1 MAQYISTNVTSL
13 VAQSNLAKS
22 SNALAGNLERLS
34 SGQRINSASDDA
46 AGMAIASRMTSQ
58 IRGNEMAKR
67 NTADAISMTQTAE
80 GAMGVQVEQ
89 LQRARELA
97 VQSANGMLADS
108 DRSKLDNEQ
117 NALMAE
123 FDKVATETTF
133 NDNNLL
139 DGTGAAT
146 VSFQVGANSN
156 ETRDVKMVNTTASAL
171 THSFVSDG
179 VTAQSAVD
187 AQSAVSAD
195 IYKTSTPV
203 ATGSVALTDAIDI
216 SSMVNS
222 GDTLTIKSGE
232 TAFVDNGALTLDTT
246 SGKIDIAAITIGSA
260 TGSTT
265 SVYELK
271 DANGNLKS
279 ELTFTAAVSNSTSG
293 SEAGTMAL
301 TAHTA
306 VEASAKQDA
315 VAAVTAGTV
324 TSQNL
329 TSMSLTTQ
337 QGALESIDVIDAA
350 LDTVQTARSNMGT
363 YQNRFDQVQ
372 TNLDVSLAN
381 TSASRGRIQDAD
393 FAKETADMTK
403 NQILSQAGVAMLS
416 QANQL
421 PQNVLSLLR

>member
-13 VAQSNLAKS
+13 VAQTNLAKS
-22 SNALAGNLERLS
+22 STALAGNLERLS

-97 VQSANGMLADS
+97 VQSANGMLASS
-108 DRSKLDNEQ
+108 DRAKLDNEQ

-133 NDNNLL
+133 NDNELL
-139 DGTGAAT
+139 DGSGAAT

-156 ETRDVKMVNTTASAL
+156 ETRDVTMVNTTAAAL
-171 THSFVSDG
+171 THSFVSGG
-179 VTAQSAVD
+179 VAAQTAVD

-195 IYKTSTPV
+195 IYAAQGQIDA
-203 ATGSVALTDAIDI
+203 ATAGKIDL
-216 SSMVNS
+216 SAMVNA
-222 GDTLTIKSGE
+222 GDTLTVKSGS
-232 TAFVDNGALTLDTT
+232 TAFGATDGTLTLDSSTGLVDITT
-246 SGKIDIAAITIGSA
+246 IAGGTPG
-260 TGSTT
+260 TT
-265 SVYELK
+265 KNAVYELK
-271 DANGNLKS
+271 DANGNVKS
-279 ELTFTAAVSNSTSG
+279 ELSFESVVTAAA
-293 SEAGTMAL
+293 AGTVEL

-306 VEASAKQDA
+306 VAATEKQDA
-315 VAAVTAGTV
+315 VAAIAAGTV

-329 TSMSLTTQ
+329 TTMSLTTQ
-337 QGALESIDVIDAA
+337 QGALDSIDVIDAA

-363 YQNRFDQVQ
+363 YQNRFEQVSA
-372 TNLDVSLAN
+372 NLDVSIAN